1 MNRKIILYSEGGFQ
15 LGLGNIYRSL
25 SLADSIRSKEK
36 DVDILFVT
44 TSEEYVRQ
52 IIKEKGFSVTYLE
65 DQERAFSWII
75 DNQPTLVVI
84 DYLGISRERVRQIR
98 EKGIKVALIGND
110 SDANHDA
117 NLVVNAIVG
126 TNFVNTI
133 RVDEYGTK
141 YLEGPKYLV
150 LRDEFMQKRN
160 RYVYKKQLQTI
171 GMLFGGTDQSNLSC
185 RALRD
190 LIRAD
195 IEAKV
200 LLILGAGY
208 KYEKELEAVI
218 SENKRLQI
226 QLLHNISNV
235 SDTLLTVDFLITS
248 PGTALFEAFCLGI
261 PAIAFFQ
268 NESQQHVFGN
278 FFMTMRYDSIPDLSD
293 KIHTIYYH
301 EMDTF
306 RKKMEILQVG
316 MGKSEI
322 IENIL
327 NL

>member
-25 SLADSIRSKEK
+25 SLAASIRLKEK
-36 DVDILFVT
+36 DADILFVT

-52 IIKEKGFSVTYLE
+52 IIEDKGFPVICLE
-65 DQERAFSWII
+65 DQEHVFSWITDFKPALLI
-75 DNQPTLVVI
+75 I
-84 DYLGISRERVRQIR
+84 DYLGISRTWVWQARK
-98 EKGIKVALIGND
+98 KGIKVALIGND
-110 SDANHDA
+110 SDANQDA

-126 TNFVNTI
+126 TDFVNAI
-133 RVDEYGTK
+133 RIDEYGTK

-150 LRDEFMQKRN
+150 LRDEFMDKRN
-160 RYVYKKQLQTI
+160 RYVYKGDLQTI
-171 GMLFGGTDQSNLSC
+171 GLLFGGTDQSNLSC
-185 RALRD
+185 KALRD
-190 LIRAD
+190 LIRSN
-195 IEAKV
+195 IEANV

-208 KYEKELEAVI
+208 KYEKELNAVI
-218 SENKRLQI
+218 SKNKRLQI
-226 QLLHNISNV
+226 NLLHNISNV

-261 PAIAFFQ
+261 PALAFFQ

-278 FFMTMRYDSIPDLSD
+278 FFMTMRYDSVADLAD
-293 KIHTIYYH
+293 KINTVYYH
-301 EMDTF
+301 NMDSF
-306 RKKMEILQVG
+306 REKLKVLEVG

>member
-1 MNRKIILYSEGGFQ
+1 MKRKIILYSEGGFH

-25 SLADSIRSKEK
+25 SLAVSIRSKEE
-36 DVDILFVT
+36 DAEILFVT
-44 TSEEYVRQ
+44 TSEAYVRQ
-52 IIKEKGFSVTYLE
+52 IIKEKGFPVTHLE
-65 DQERAFSWII
+65 DQEQAFSWII
-75 DNQPTLVVI
+75 DSRPALLII
-84 DYLGISRERVRQIR
+84 DYLGISRDKVGQVR

-110 SDANHDA
+110 SDANRDA

-160 RYVYKKQLQTI
+160 RYVYKGHLQTI
-171 GMLFGGTDQSNLSC
+171 GLLFGGTDQSNLSC

-195 IEAKV
+195 IEANV

-208 KYEKELEAVI
+208 KYEKELNAVI
-218 SENKRLQI
+218 AENKRLQI
-226 QLLHNISNV
+226 RLLHNISNV

-268 NESQQHVFGN
+268 NESQQQVFGN
-278 FFMTMRYDSIPDLSD
+278 FFMTMRYDSVPDLSD
-293 KIHTIYYH
+293 KIHTVYYH
-301 EMDTF
+301 EMDKF
-306 RKKMEILQVG
+306 REELEILQVG
-316 MGKSEI
+316 MGKNEI